1 MGLKSKVSDNLQ
13 DCDHKYFNFF
23 IKKTNNHNESTHIKP
38 SIFGNYPWVRLCFL
52 TLKRCILLALDKE
65 FKKVSYFSLNVEEN
79 INGCTGDSVYYKGKW
94 AEIFNS
100 DSKEFWGTGDV
111 YNPTIQ
117 SKLVDKA
124 SKCYQ
129 LKVHLPALGAVVLR

>member
-1 MGLKSKVSDNLQ
+1 VYKRKG
-13 DCDHKYFNFF
+13 
-23 IKKTNNHNESTHIKP
+23 KKEKDDVIV
-38 SIFGNYPWVRLCFL
+38 I
-52 TLKRCILLALDKE
+52 
-65 FKKVSYFSLNVEEN
+65 LNVTPVVRHDWE
-79 INGCTGDSVYYKGKW
+79 IYVHGKGKW